1 MGNIISMCELK
12 TNKCPFEDYGCDETD
27 YVPIDAILDQKVT
40 IHAIREFEND
50 KGLGVYVLVYTN
62 GAFKYICTH
71 SITITT
77 KLTSENVK
85 NILRDDS
92 DDAIE
97 CVFTKRKSQKSDRLV
112 YDVI

>member
-1 MGNIISMCELK
+1 MGRIISMCELR

-27 YVPIDAILDQKVT
+27 YIPIDSILDTHVT
-40 IHAIREFEND
+40 IHALREFEND
-50 KGLGVYVLVYTN
+50 KGPGVYVLVYTN

-71 SITITT
+71 SITIVS

-92 DDAIE
+92 EDSIQ
-97 CVFTKRKSQKSDRLV
+97 CVFTKRKSQKSDRYV